1 MKIIVKSLKGDRSE
15 IQVNPEDL
23 VVDVKKNVEIV
34 LGVTAAEQVLIHK
47 GKVLKDETTL
57 EANDVSEKSII
68 GVMKRKPASTGTSAN
83 LTAQDHATHPSS
95 TATETPRISGL
106 TPVTPTEP
114 AWDLD
119 DGLDLNYERISESN
133 IQLILEMVRGAWN
146 RKVITTSLRLAYND
160 VDKALEYLY
169 FGLPARLEDPKTVTR
184 DQTQES
190 EAHEKADLRRLLDS
204 FRPTPEFEY
213 ILALMPSEPSIVKD
227 FVEMAEEQ
235 DPQLFQ
241 LIQNNKAYFLRL
253 LLEGGA
259 GGNEME
265 QPHHELQPEQTNE
278 PNNGGDG
285 GNQVGESEETEVE
298 QPPQKLQADQ
308 TNKPNNGGG
317 DGVNLVGES
326 KETEVEVA
334 TPEDHELIEQLEAL
348 GFERGD
354 AEVAYFACNK
364 NVQDAAD
371 HLLGDKH
378 EPQE

>member
-23 VVDVKKNVEIV
+23 LMGMYKYTCVITDQVVDVKKNVEIV

-204 FRPTPEFEY
+204 FRPTPE
-213 ILALMPSEPSIVKD
+213 D

-278 PNNGGDG
+278 PNN
-285 GNQVGESEETEVE
+285 
-298 QPPQKLQADQ
+298 
-308 TNKPNNGGG
+308 GG